1 MNYFPLTQ
9 QQQDWQQLATD
20 IAVRELRPRAEE
32 TDRTG
37 RYPKESLDALRREG
51 LWGLRVSREPGG
63 LGADMLTTCLIVEEL
78 SKKCPSTAMCY
89 KMHLEAA
96 EIICRIPTTYQ
107 IEHFVEPMAKG
118 EVFSTIAGGESQ
130 GEGDNWNSA
139 QTASHVDKVP
149 GGYQINNVR
158 KSYVTSAG
166 EATHYQFACRVG
178 ADTPQ
183 ADRSALFIE
192 RDKIEWEI
200 VEPWN
205 GLGMRGNNS
214 SPMRFNGFVPEET
227 LLASE
232 HTLQR
237 DTGSFNRPVLT
248 LTYAAAYLGIA
259 SGAYELACDELS
271 HRFPSGDRRID
282 RAINQRC
289 FAEIGTQV
297 EAARALL
304 HSACS
309 LFDQNRTTSQLAYS
323 QAKVACSEAGAR
335 VTQDCM
341 TMFGGTAFASRLPFE
356 RYFRDARAGMVM
368 GMAND
373 MAYDGMIP
381 IMFPSS

>member
-51 LWGLRVSREPGG
+51 LWGLRVSREHGG

-183 ADRSALFIE
+183 ADRSALFVE

-214 SPMRFNGFVPEET
+214 SPMRFNGFVPEEN

-271 HRFPSGDRRID
+271 PRFPSGDRRID
-282 RAINQRC
+282 RAINQRRI
-289 FAEIGTQV
+289 AEIGTQV

-323 QAKVACSEAGAR
+323 QAKVACSEAGTR

>member
-1 MNYFPLTQ
+1 
-9 QQQDWQQLATD
+9 
-20 IAVRELRPRAEE
+20 
-32 TDRTG
+32 
-37 RYPKESLDALRREG
+37 
-51 LWGLRVSREPGG
+51 
-63 LGADMLTTCLIVEEL
+63 
-78 SKKCPSTAMCY
+78 
-89 KMHLEAA
+89 MHLEAA

-107 IEHFVEPMAKG
+107 IEHFVEPMARG
-118 EVFSTIAGGESQ
+118 EVFSTVAGGESQ

-183 ADRSALFIE
+183 SDRSALFVE

-214 SPMRFNGFVPEET
+214 SPMKFNGFVPEEN

-259 SGAYELACDELS
+259 SGAYELACTELA

-282 RAINQRC
+282 RAVNQRRI
-289 FAEIGTQV
+289 AEIGTQV

-323 QAKVACSEAGAR
+323 QAKVACSEAGTR

-356 RYFRDARAGMVM
+356 RYFRDARAGLVM

-381 IMFPSS
+381 LMFPNP

>member
-51 LWGLRVSREPGG
+51 LWGLRVSREHGG

-158 KSYVTSAG
+158 
-166 EATHYQFACRVG
+166 
-178 ADTPQ
+178 
-183 ADRSALFIE
+183 
-192 RDKIEWEI
+192 
-200 VEPWN
+200 N
-205 GLGMRGNNS
+205 
-214 SPMRFNGFVPEET
+214 
-227 LLASE
+227 
-232 HTLQR
+232 
-237 DTGSFNRPVLT
+237 
-248 LTYAAAYLGIA
+248 
-259 SGAYELACDELS
+259 
-271 HRFPSGDRRID
+271 
-282 RAINQRC
+282 
-289 FAEIGTQV
+289 
-297 EAARALL
+297 
-304 HSACS
+304 
-309 LFDQNRTTSQLAYS
+309 
-323 QAKVACSEAGAR
+323 
-335 VTQDCM
+335 
-341 TMFGGTAFASRLPFE
+341 
-356 RYFRDARAGMVM
+356 
-368 GMAND
+368 
-373 MAYDGMIP
+373 
-381 IMFPSS
+381 